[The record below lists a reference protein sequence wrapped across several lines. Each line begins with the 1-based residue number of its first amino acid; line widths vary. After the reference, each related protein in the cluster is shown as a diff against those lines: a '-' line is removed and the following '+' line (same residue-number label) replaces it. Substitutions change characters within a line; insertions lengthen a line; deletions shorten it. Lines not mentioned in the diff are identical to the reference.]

1 MNDISSVSPTEDP
14 ARRVEVAYAKI
25 AATRMAGL
33 PFLNTALRVEA
44 LGFRRWN
51 GQWLGVLVTPWSMNL
66 LLLPY
71 AAAQWTPL
79 PQGGE
84 RHASFP
90 AGNFRFISGHDE
102 LLGEH
107 HSCSLFSPMFEFADH
122 EGARLTALAALDA
135 LFDADNAEPAG
146 APQPEP
152 TCVGPLEEIRANLA
166 APMNKRD
173 FLRGRHLVTDH
184 DDRG

>member
-1 MNDISSVSPTEDP
+1 MNDFSTVSPAEDP
-14 ARRVEVAYAKI
+14 ARRVELAYASI

-33 PFLNTALRVEA
+33 PFLNSALRVEA
-44 LGFRRWN
+44 VGFRRWN

-66 LLLPY
+66 LLLPD

-90 AGNFRFISGHDE
+90 AGNFRFISGHDD

-107 HSCSLFSPMFEFADH
+107 HSCSLFSPMLEFADQ

-135 LFDADNAEPAG
+135 LFDAANAEPDG
-146 APQPEP
+146 APRPEP
-152 TCVGPLEEIRANLA
+152 TAAGPLEEIRTDLS
-166 APMNKRD
+166 APMSKRD
-173 FLRGRHLVTDH
+173 FLRGRYLVTNH